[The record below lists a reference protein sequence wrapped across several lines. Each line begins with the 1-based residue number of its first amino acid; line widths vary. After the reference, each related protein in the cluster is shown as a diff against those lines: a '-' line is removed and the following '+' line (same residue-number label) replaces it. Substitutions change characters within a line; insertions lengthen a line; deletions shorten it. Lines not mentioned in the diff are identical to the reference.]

1 MSGSVSKS
9 FASKILDKRGH
20 YIYLVKGME
29 NGKDAWLYVRVDR
42 HNKEMFEYGLK
53 KDIFDVNT
61 HGKLLYSGWGEN
73 PPQDVVMA
81 LRHKYVDQA
90 TA

>member
-1 MSGSVSKS
+1 MSGPVSKS

-20 YIYLVKGME
+20 YIYLVRGVE

-53 KDIFDVNT
+53 KDVI
-61 HGKLLYSGWGEN
+61 GGEN
-73 PPQDVVMA
+73 SYFWKDSSYIS
-81 LRHKYVDQA
+81 K
-90 TA
+90 